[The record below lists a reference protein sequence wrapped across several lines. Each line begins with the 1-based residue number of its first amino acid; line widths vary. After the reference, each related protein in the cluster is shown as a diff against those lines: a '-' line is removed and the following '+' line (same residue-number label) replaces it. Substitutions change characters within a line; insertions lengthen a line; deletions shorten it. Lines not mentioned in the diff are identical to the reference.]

1 MLVFQPREP
10 GHTAGRKLHALRVHV
25 RDHTHRDLPMRDRTL
40 EAHYGA
46 FVLSQAHRGTVE
58 AKRLALKVSYG
69 ADPRRALIAGHE
81 ARVYELGPA
90 PLPDDIDG
98 RSPAVVAWTDGNL
111 FYLIGSGELPA
122 DTLVEIA
129 QSLY

>member
-1 MLVFQPREP
+1 MLVFRPLAP
-10 GHTAGRKLHALRVHV
+10 GHTAGRELEALRVHV

-46 FVLSQAHRGTVE
+46 FVLSQAHRGAVE

-69 ADPRRALIAGHE
+69 ADPRAALIAGHE

-90 PLPDDIDG
+90 PPPGDVAG
-98 RSPAVVAWTDGNL
+98 RSPAVVAWSDGHL

-122 DTLVEIA
+122 NTLVEIA